1 MRSKLTFISSLLFA
15 LLLTTLTTNAAY
27 AADLVVVMD
36 DLGNNFGR
44 DRQVLE
50 LPGQVTLAL
59 LPFAPH
65 SARIALLAD
74 ELGKEVILHQPMQS
88 QRERRQDEHGN
99 LRIDMSDAEF
109 EDTLTQSLAAI
120 PSIVGINNHT
130 GSLLTEHH
138 APMTRVMQALQQ
150 SGLFFLDSRTT
161 PHTVATDVAEE
172 IGVPALSR
180 DVFLDHNRDPES
192 IHIQFERAIRIARK
206 SGRAIL
212 IAHPYP
218 ESFEYLYEAL
228 YNLPSDVRLTSLSS
242 VMPNS
247 SLISQQQTVH
257 KEPFQQETIQK
268 GPIQELMA
276 PEFSITQLIKV
287 PLNSEHQIALVQ
299 PEDPASLHKSLG
311 R

>member
-1 MRSKLTFISSLLFA
+1 MRRSVPTLSSLLIA
-15 LLLTTLTTNAAY
+15 LLAATS
-27 AADLVVVMD
+27 ACASDLVIVMD

-50 LPGQVTLAL
+50 LPGQVTLAI

-65 SARIALLAD
+65 GSRIARLAD
-74 ELGKEVILHQPMQS
+74 EQGKEVILHQPMQS
-88 QRERRQDEHGN
+88 QRERRRDENGN

-109 EDTLTQSLAAI
+109 ESTLTRSLAAI
-120 PSIVGINNHT
+120 PHIVGINNHT

-161 PHTVATDVAEE
+161 PNTVATDVAEE
-172 IGVPALSR
+172 LGVPALSR
-180 DVFLDHNRDPES
+180 DVFLDHQRDPNE
-192 IHIQFERAIRIARK
+192 IHRQFERALRIARK
-206 SGRAIL
+206 TGRAIL

-228 YNLPSDVRLTSLSS
+228 YSLPSDVQLASLSS
-242 VMPNS
+242 VMPT
-247 SLISQQQTVH
+247 SQMPQAPQ
-257 KEPFQQETIQK
+257 
-268 GPIQELMA
+268 A
-276 PEFSITQLIKV
+276 PERPKLLTK
-287 PLNSEHQIALVQ
+287 PERQIALGQ
-299 PEDPASLHKSLG
+299 PEDPASPHKSLG

>member
-1 MRSKLTFISSLLFA
+1 MRCTLNTVSSLLIA
-15 LLLTTLTTNAAY
+15 LLTATSAY
-27 AADLVVVMD
+27 AADLVIVMD

-65 SARIALLAD
+65 SARIARLAD
-74 ELGKEVILHQPMQS
+74 EQGKEVILHQPMQS
-88 QRERRQDEHGN
+88 QRERRRDENGN

-109 EDTLTQSLAAI
+109 EATLTRSLAAI
-120 PSIVGINNHT
+120 PQIVGINNHT

-161 PHTVATDVAEE
+161 PNTVATDVADEL
-172 IGVPALSR
+172 GVPALSR
-180 DVFLDHNRDPES
+180 DVFLDHLRDPNE
-192 IHIQFERAIRIARK
+192 IHRQFERAVRIARK
-206 SGRAIL
+206 TGRAIL

-228 YNLPSDVRLTSLSS
+228 YNLPSDIQLASLSS
-242 VMPNS
+242 VMPA
-247 SLISQQQTVH
+247 SQ
-257 KEPFQQETIQK
+257 
-268 GPIQELMA
+268 A
-276 PEFSITQLIKV
+276 PIKV
-287 PLNSEHQIALVQ
+287 LPTPERQIALVQ
-299 PEDPASLHKSLG
+299 PEDPASPHKSLG

>member
-1 MRSKLTFISSLLFA
+1 MRCTLNTVSSLLIA
-15 LLLTTLTTNAAY
+15 LLTATSAY
-27 AADLVVVMD
+27 ASDLVIVMD

-65 SARIALLAD
+65 SARIARLAD
-74 ELGKEVILHQPMQS
+74 EQGKEVILHQPMQS
-88 QRERRQDEHGN
+88 QRDRRRDENGN
-99 LRIDMSDAEF
+99 LRMDMSDAEF
-109 EDTLTQSLAAI
+109 EATLTRSLAAI
-120 PSIVGINNHT
+120 PHIVGINNHT

-161 PHTVATDVAEE
+161 PNTVATDVAQEL
-172 IGVPALSR
+172 GVPALSR
-180 DVFLDHNRDPES
+180 DVFLDHLRDPNE
-192 IHIQFERAIRIARK
+192 IHRQFERAVRIARK
-206 SGRAIL
+206 TGRAIL

-228 YNLPSDVRLTSLSS
+228 YNLPSDVQLASLSS
-242 VMPNS
+242 VMPA
-247 SLISQQQTVH
+247 SQLPLTPN
-257 KEPFQQETIQK
+257 KLAPKIL
-268 GPIQELMA
+268 PI
-276 PEFSITQLIKV
+276 PER
-287 PLNSEHQIALVQ
+287 QIALVQ

>member
-1 MRSKLTFISSLLFA
+1 MRSKLTFISSLMFA
-15 LLLTTLTTNAAY
+15 WLLAMLTTNPVY

-65 SARIALLAD
+65 SARMALLAD
-74 ELGKEVILHQPMQS
+74 EFGKEVILHQPMQS
-88 QRERRQDEHGN
+88 QREHRRDEHGN
-99 LRIDMSDAEF
+99 LRLDMSDAEF

-120 PSIVGINNHT
+120 PNIVGINNHT

-138 APMTRVMQALQQ
+138 KPMTRVMQALQQ

-161 PHTVATDVAEE
+161 PNTVATDVANEM
-172 IGVPALSR
+172 GVPALSR
-180 DVFLDHNRDPES
+180 DVFLDNHRDPES

-206 SGRAIL
+206 SGHAIL

-218 ESFEYLYEAL
+218 ESFDYLYEAL
-228 YNLPSDVRLTSLSS
+228 YNLPSDVQLTSLSN
-242 VMPNS
+242 VMPNAT
-247 SLISQQQTVH
+247 LRI
-257 KEPFQQETIQK
+257 QEE
-268 GPIQELMA
+268 PIQERPI
-276 PEFSITQLIKV
+276 PELIKAL
-287 PLNSEHQIALVQ
+287 PNLEHQIALVQ